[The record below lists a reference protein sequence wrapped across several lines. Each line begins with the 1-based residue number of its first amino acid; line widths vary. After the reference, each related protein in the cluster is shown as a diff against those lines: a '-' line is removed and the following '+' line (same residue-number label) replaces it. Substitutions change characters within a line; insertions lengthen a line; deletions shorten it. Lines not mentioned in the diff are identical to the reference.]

1 MPIFTAI
8 MKRSIIFLLLM
19 GAFGVAQAQQRP
31 ITSTYLYNGLLLNPA
46 YAGSLN
52 MFSATLTHRDQWVN
66 IDGAPVTQAFT
77 AHTSFMDNRI
87 GAGLTVMRDQIG
99 VHEEIS
105 IFGSY
110 AYKIHFAN
118 GILSMG
124 LQGGVENR
132 NSDFSQL
139 NIRDQNDP
147 LLTGQLS
154 RMRPNFGTGIYYAN
168 NKYFIGASM
177 PQILAP
183 QIFNV
188 DEIDVISRARADRY
202 YYINGGAAIPLNEY
216 VIFNP
221 SFLVR
226 IQDRSP
232 AGFDLTTQFIIDEVI
247 YAGISYRSQ
256 DSFVFIAQM
265 VLNDNFRIGYAYD
278 TITSD
283 LNNYSPG
290 SHEIMLNY
298 RIKIRN
304 ARKNPLCPVYY

>member
-1 MPIFTAI
+1 MRKVILIISLIGFAAI
-8 MKRSIIFLLLM
+8 TY
-19 GAFGVAQAQQRP
+19 AQQRP
-31 ITSTYLYNGLLLNPA
+31 ITSTYLYNGLILNPA
-46 YAGSLN
+46 YAGSIN

-66 IDGAPVTQAFT
+66 IDGAPSTQTFT

-87 GAGLTVMRDQIG
+87 GSGITIMRDRIG
-99 VHEEIS
+99 VHDEIS
-105 IFGSY
+105 LFGSY
-110 AYKIHFAN
+110 AYKIHFAH

-132 NSDFSQL
+132 VSDFTEL
-139 NIRDQNDP
+139 TLKDPNDP
-147 LLTGQLS
+147 LLTGQIS
-154 RMRPNFGTGIYYAN
+154 KMRPNFGTGIYYAN
-168 NKYFIGASM
+168 PKVFFGMSV
-177 PQILAP
+177 PQIMRP
-183 QIFNV
+183 SIFNV
-188 DEIDVISRARADRY
+188 DDIVSLARADRF
-202 YYINGGAAIPLNEY
+202 YYINGGAALPMSKH

-226 IQDRSP
+226 VQDRQP
-232 AGFDLTTQFIIDEVI
+232 AGFDLTAQFIIDEVI
-247 YAGISYRSQ
+247 YAGMSYRSQ

-290 SHEIMLNY
+290 SHEIMMNY
-298 RIKIRN
+298 RIKIKN